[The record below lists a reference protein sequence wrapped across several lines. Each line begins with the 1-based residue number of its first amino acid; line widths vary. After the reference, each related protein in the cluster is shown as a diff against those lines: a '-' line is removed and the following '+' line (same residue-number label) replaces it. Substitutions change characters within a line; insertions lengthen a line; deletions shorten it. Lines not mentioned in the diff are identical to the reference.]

1 MDGSRAAVSD
11 IRVLQGRYAYGPTWM
26 YGAHRLGFRR

>member
-1 MDGSRAAVSD
+1 LHLRPRRIFTRASN
-11 IRVLQGRYAYGPTWM
+11 RYAYGPTWM